1 MEYFIDHNELP
12 KRELFPGI
20 SATIVHSE
28 QITASR
34 VSLDKGAILPEHS
47 HPNEQWTHIIS
58 GELELKVG
66 GETRILTP
74 GMTAFIPSNVPH
86 SGKASVACEVIDIFN
101 PARTDL
107 K

>member
-1 MEYFIDHNELP
+1 MEYFIDHNALP

-28 QITASR
+28 KITASR
-34 VSLDKGAILPEHS
+34 VSLAEGAILPEHS

-58 GELELKVG
+58 GELELTVG
-66 GETRILTP
+66 GETRALKP

-86 SGKASVACEVIDIFN
+86 SGKTLRACEVIDIFN
-101 PARTDL
+101 PSRTDL